1 MSYKTILI
9 PVLLFAVIFS
19 GIGVITAEY
28 GTTGTTTQDARII
41 KTRLLNTDNVRA
53 LQQKQEEKLR
63 LNEERR
69 AEFEKKIQEK
79 VETSK
84 MRALELRAN
93 EETRTNKL
101 YDRASSTASSTKDRI
116 AARRAKLTEE
126 RQARIMAFFKRM
138 FARIEAGFERMS
150 RLVERVESRI
160 VKLEEKNKN
169 IKTTEAK
176 AFLNDARVSISAGL
190 ATLSSIE
197 EKAKDIVS
205 GNDDP
210 KVSFEE
216 VRALLRESTQD
227 LKDAHK
233 SIKNAIRSI
242 KAQPGAT
249 DNDNNNATSTNNGTG
264 TTTATTT
271 SN

>member
-84 MRALELRAN
+84 ALIL
-93 EETRTNKL
+93 
-101 YDRASSTASSTKDRI
+101 DVSTFS
-116 AARRAKLTEE
+116 
-126 RQARIMAFFKRM
+126 
-138 FARIEAGFERMS
+138 
-150 RLVERVESRI
+150 
-160 VKLEEKNKN
+160 
-169 IKTTEAK
+169 
-176 AFLNDARVSISAGL
+176 
-190 ATLSSIE
+190 
-197 EKAKDIVS
+197 
-205 GNDDP
+205 
-210 KVSFEE
+210 
-216 VRALLRESTQD
+216 
-227 LKDAHK
+227 
-233 SIKNAIRSI
+233 
-242 KAQPGAT
+242 
-249 DNDNNNATSTNNGTG
+249 
-264 TTTATTT
+264 
-271 SN
+271 